1 VTGGQIVSS
10 PASERGGHGRPR
22 APGAPAQH
30 RARPGTRPASASP
43 RPVPGG
49 PRPGRHGAAP
59 ATRRSPQW
67 RPSRRSKI
75 VLAAVIAVGVL
86 VIGLATGFGSEL
98 SAEPT
103 AQAFLLSWQQQDY
116 AAAGALTTAPPR
128 TVAADLKGAFAQLDA
143 TQMLLSMNSL
153 VQHGATAEA
162 SFVVSV
168 DLAGPG
174 RVWTYQSRFG
184 MRRTD
189 GRWKVEWAPS
199 VVHPS
204 LTQGERL
211 AVVTKFPA
219 RASVLDA
226 EGEPLQVPSQ
236 VYVLGVR
243 PGQLADPART
253 ASQFAGL
260 TGLDARQVLGQINAA
275 PPADFLALASLDP
288 GTYATLRSGLRSV
301 PGLVVEQKAERLYQ
315 AEATGLVGSVGSEI
329 SQVLRADGTFY
340 LPGTTVG
347 LSGLEQAYQRELVG
361 TPTTEV
367 VAVTSA
373 GTTADILAAWAGTP
387 GIPVRTTIESK
398 VQDAALT
405 ALGNASASGEIVAV
419 QAMTGQVLAVAQH
432 QAAGAPAL
440 AGAFDAK
447 LIPGMAFTIVST
459 AALLSTKLTAATPIS
474 CENSFTVGGQTFTSH
489 GTGEVRPFSNAF
501 ANQCDTAFVGLSER
515 INASQL
521 TAAVREFGIGADWS
535 QLPVHAFS
543 GSAPTP
549 AGDAALAAETIG
561 QGNVRMSPLAM
572 AMVAAVVDSGS
583 WHTPVVIQGAPD
595 PVGNPLNPAAMSA
608 LRDLMRNTVSSGA
621 AQAASRP
628 GAPVYGQVGLVHTG
642 STWTSWFV
650 GFRGNIAFTVVES
663 GKTAQLSAAALAGAF
678 LSALGP

>member
-1 VTGGQIVSS
+1 M
-10 PASERGGHGRPR
+10 RPR
-22 APGAPAQH
+22 GPGAPAQH
-30 RARPGTRPASASP
+30 RARPGTRPAPVSP
-43 RPVPGG
+43 RPGPGG
-49 PRPGRHGAAP
+49 PRPGRHGAGQPP
-59 ATRRSPQW
+59 AGRRSPLRRQ
-67 RPSRRSKI
+67 SGRSKI

-86 VIGLATGFGSEL
+86 VIGLATGFGSEP

-116 AAAGALTTAPPR
+116 TAAGALTTAPPG
-128 TVAADLKGAFAQLDA
+128 TVAADLKDSFAQLDA
-143 TQMLLSMNSL
+143 TQMLLSMSSV

-162 SFVVSV
+162 SFTVSV

-184 MRRTD
+184 MRVA
-189 GRWKVEWAPS
+189 GGSWKVEWAPS

-211 AVVTKFPA
+211 AVVTKFPG
-219 RASVLDA
+219 RASVLDS
-226 EGEPLQVPSQ
+226 EGQPLEVPSP

-243 PGQLADPART
+243 PGRLAEPAVT
-253 ASQFAGL
+253 ASKFAGL

-275 PPADFLALASLDP
+275 PPAGFLALASLDP
-288 GTYATLRSGLRSV
+288 GTYARLSSGLRSV
-301 PGLVVEQKAERLYQ
+301 PGLVVERKAERLYH
-315 AEATGLVGSVGSEI
+315 AEADGLVGSVGSEI

-347 LSGLEQAYQRELVG
+347 LSGLEQVYQRELVG

-373 GTTADILAAWAGTP
+373 GATADVLTAWPGTP
-387 GIPVRTTIESK
+387 GAPVRTTIDAK
-398 VQDAALT
+398 VQGAALS
-405 ALGNASASGEIVAV
+405 ALDSASASGEIVAV
-419 QAMTGQVLAVAQH
+419 QATTGQVLAVAQR
-432 QAAGAPAL
+432 QAAGAPAP
-440 AGAFDAK
+440 APAFDAK

-459 AALLSTKLTAATPIS
+459 AALLGTNLTVSTPIS
-474 CENSFTVGGQTFTSH
+474 CENSFTVGGQTFTSD

-515 INASQL
+515 LSASQL
-521 TAAVREFGIGADWS
+521 AQVVREFGIGADWS

-543 GSAPTP
+543 GSVPSA
-549 AGDAALAAETIG
+549 AGGAALAAETIG

-583 WHTPVVIQGAPD
+583 WHTPVVIEGAPD
-595 PVGNPLNPAAMSA
+595 PAGTALNPAAMSA
-608 LRDLMRNTVSSGA
+608 LRNLMRNTVSSGA

-650 GFRGNIAFTVVES
+650 GFRGNIAFTAIES

-678 LSALGP
+678 LSALGS